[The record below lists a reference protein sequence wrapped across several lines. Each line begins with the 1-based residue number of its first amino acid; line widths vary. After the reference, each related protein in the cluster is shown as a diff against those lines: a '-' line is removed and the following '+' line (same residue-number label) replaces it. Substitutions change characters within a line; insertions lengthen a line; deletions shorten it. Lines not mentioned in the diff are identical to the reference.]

1 MFRIMPARILKDI
14 SGRAEYR
21 LRGRIKMPSIKG
33 IILKS
38 FKKIITRTETTS
50 TSHPSDAQA
59 LWSEYVFYSPLES
72 TTWTGDLE

>member
-1 MFRIMPARILKDI
+1 MPPL
-14 SGRAEYR
+14 
-21 LRGRIKMPSIKG
+21 KG

-38 FKKIITRTETTS
+38 IKKIVTRTETTS

-72 TTWTGDLE
+72 TTWTGDPK